1 VILAMMIKIEKA
13 SKEELIQEYEKCQQD
28 WGKYSYE
35 SFGHYITA
43 LHTRIVELGGWS

>member
-1 VILAMMIKIEKA
+1 MMIEIEKA

-28 WGKYSYE
+28 WGKYSSE

-43 LHTRIVELGGWS
+43 LHTRIVELGGWTQ

>member
-1 VILAMMIKIEKA
+1 MIDIETS

-28 WGKYSYE
+28 WGKYSSE

-43 LHTRIVELGGWS
+43 LHKQIVELGGWSY